1 MISARSELKPED
13 GAYAHRRSPR
23 PPLTSSLFLK
33 GYHVRL
39 RTQISH
45 YASDD
50 KPHNRREDARR
61 RRSDQAFKLQA
72 SRIYV
77 TPFGFDGP
85 VEPVCYPNGLFRLE
99 HHKGRDSKRRLE
111 TGIVT
116 VIRSDVKTWAD
127 SDRFSFLLFEGCH

>member
-1 MISARSELKPED
+1 MLDFAPRYRTTHQMTNRTIGERTHDVD
-13 GAYAHRRSPR
+13 G
-23 PPLTSSLFLK
+23 
-33 GYHVRL
+33 V
-39 RTQISH
+39 I
-45 YASDD
+45 
-50 KPHNRREDARR
+50 
-61 RRSDQAFKLQA
+61 KLQA

-85 VEPVCYPNGLFRLE
+85 VVPVCYSNGLFRLE